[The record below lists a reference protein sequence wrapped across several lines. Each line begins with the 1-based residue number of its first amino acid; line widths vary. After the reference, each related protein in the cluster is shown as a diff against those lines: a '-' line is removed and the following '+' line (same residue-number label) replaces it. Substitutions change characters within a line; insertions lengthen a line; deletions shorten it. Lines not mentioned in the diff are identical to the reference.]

1 MFQLKGVSFFYSGA
15 SGAGGGGI
23 SVDDLT
29 IKNGAVTAIIGPSGS
44 GKTTLLSVLAGFVR
58 PEVAVDGNFA
68 FNGVPITAPGHPTGR
83 VAFVFQSPMLLG
95 AANGVTNAL
104 QGHFAK
110 TANYALPLAQARSYA
125 QRLGLIHP
133 DRASL
138 LAKRARLLSGGE
150 AQRLS
155 ILRALLAEPEI
166 ILCDEPT
173 SSLDERNAQL
183 AMGALREWSDTQNRA
198 VVWVT
203 HNLDQAAEYA
213 DDYIFVSKGTLF
225 RPDPED
231 AEGLSD
237 DDSSRRLTALR
248 RINAKLIGETDR
260 PDTAASKTTAP
271 EPEGT
276 TRHGTFVRWMAKALS
291 TDGLGIDSA
300 EAQQSTLVADAPMV
314 AALEAIEGRPAPQR
328 PGAPAQFWQKV
339 KRYSRYSAGLTLAFM
354 LLQIFVASMIGDAAR
369 TYAEEQLNNPSV
381 ARLVFELF
389 IEDQSEAE
397 IAEMQLFPQRLR
409 DLEAI
414 ISEALPDQATQDRA
428 VQIYVRRTL
437 ASSRIQFETPNP
449 NCNVWRPLETNVLNR
464 GDPLVTQAAL
474 TGNFPNLTHDM
485 NAVLDRASERARAL
499 AAGTEA
505 AVPAVA
511 LIDRR
516 FVDVLVARCDVDP
529 AAGPIIVTWD
539 TGLNRTI
546 PLELVAAW
554 DERPPL
560 YPGLPEMIVFE
571 DEYQASLQLLDRRRP
586 DPPRVAT
593 AYFPISAFGI
603 AEAVLAG
610 EGYRIRD
617 DSASAVES
625 LQQIETVA
633 VTAPRLVAM
642 FALVVSVA
650 VIAITI
656 SSVLEI
662 NKRVLALFV
671 ALGMQRRA
679 LIAVFVR
686 HLAPALIFAALL
698 APTIVAV
705 LVALAWWQYGSDLE
719 GLLALSQI
727 AWAYGQSISALVVVT
742 TSATV
747 AVILVWWRHTRG
759 RLKTYLQE

>member
-1 MFQLKGVSFFYSGA
+1 MFRLNGVSFSYSGK
-15 SGAGGGGI
+15 SGSGGI
-23 SVDDLT
+23 VVDDLS
-29 IKNGAVTAIIGPSGS
+29 IEKGAVTAIIGPSGS
-44 GKTTLLSVLAGFVR
+44 GKTTLLSVLAGFLR
-58 PEVAVDGNFA
+58 PEVAADGTFS
-68 FNGVPITAPGHPTGR
+68 FNGAPITGSGHPTGR

-95 AANGVTNAL
+95 AANGITNAL
-104 QGHFAK
+104 QGHFARK
-110 TANYALPLAQARSYA
+110 STGALPLAQGRSYA
-125 QRLGLIHP
+125 RRLGFIRP
-133 DRASL
+133 NRESL

-155 ILRALLAEPEI
+155 ILRALLAEPEV

-173 SSLDERNAQL
+173 SSLDERNARL
-183 AMGALREWSDTQNRA
+183 AMEALREWSDAQGRA

-203 HNLDQAAEYA
+203 HNLDQAAEFA
-213 DDYIFVSKGTLF
+213 DEYIFVSKGALY
-225 RPDPED
+225 RPDLED
-231 AEGLSD
+231 AEELRAENSAI
-237 DDSSRRLTALR
+237 RLAALR
-248 RINAKLIGETDR
+248 RINTKLVGETDELGGGV
-260 PDTAASKTTAP
+260 DHMTVP
-271 EPEGT
+271 EAT
-276 TRHGTFVRWMAKALS
+276 VRQSTFIGWMAKALS

-300 EAQQSTLVADAPMV
+300 EARRPTLMADAPMV
-314 AALEAIEGRPAPQR
+314 TTLDAMEGRTAPQP
-328 PGAPAQFWQKV
+328 PGVLAQTWQQV

-354 LLQIFVASMIGDAAR
+354 LLQMFVASMIGGAAR

-389 IEDQSEAE
+389 IQGQSDAE
-397 IAEMQLFPQRLR
+397 IAELQLFPQRLR
-409 DLEAI
+409 DLETMIAG
-414 ISEALPDQATQDRA
+414 ALPDLATQDRA

-437 ASSRIQFETPNP
+437 TSSRIRFDTPNP

-464 GDPLVTQAAL
+464 GDPLVTQAKL
-474 TGNFPNLTHDM
+474 TTDIPNLTLEMD
-485 NAVLDRASERARAL
+485 AVLDRASERARAL

-516 FVDVLVARCDVDP
+516 FVDVLVARCGVNP
-529 AAGPIIVTWD
+529 AVGPIMVTWE

-571 DEYQASLQLLDRRRP
+571 DEYQAALQVLDSRRP

-603 AEAVLAG
+603 AEAVLAS

-625 LQQIETVA
+625 LQKIETIA
-633 VTAPRLVAM
+633 VTVPRLIAI

-671 ALGMQRRA
+671 ALGMRRRA
-679 LIAVFVR
+679 LVALFVW

-698 APTIVAV
+698 APAIVAV
-705 LVALAWWQYGSDLE
+705 LATLASWYYGSDLE
-719 GLLALSQI
+719 ILLDPGQI
-727 AWAYGQSISALVVVT
+727 ARAYGQSLGALVMVT
-742 TSATV
+742 ASATV
-747 AVILVWWRHTRG
+747 AVVLVWWRHTRG